1 METVRPSH
9 VTASEDLRFSLS
21 PAVVAGVGRDIFEY
35 VVGDTETV
43 RSNRAGDSLRARH
56 HLFVVSAATA
66 ALCGFAS
73 CSVDESGLTSSLTGG
88 GGSFVGDSGSGIG
101 GQGPGVGGNGA
112 GGTIGIGGAGGAGAG
127 GTGMGGTGSGGNG
140 AGGTAGTGM
149 GGTAVGG
156 SGAGGTGVGGAGVG
170 GHIVDAGPD
179 VRDAIVD
186 VPIVDVGPDLP
197 VCDTAHGQ
205 HRCGDTCVLNSS
217 IANCG
222 PTSCTPCPVPA
233 NSVASCDGTS
243 CGFVCN
249 VGFVPVNGA
258 CVRTCDMNCAIA
270 ATKVTLPG
278 GRFTG
283 TTTGTSA
290 NAGSCGGA
298 SAPEA
303 VFQLVLTQ
311 QSDVFVTTHGSK
323 FDTVIYMRNGC
334 CGTEIACNNDM
345 DGRTTSMF
353 NALGVAAGTYDIFV
367 DGAGSTGGAFTVDIY
382 TSPTSANPGES
393 CGRPTRIT
401 TAPIIGNTTGYR
413 DDYHAAEPTCGRDDG
428 GLDVVYYFVLDQT
441 TTISFD
447 TCTNTCIDS
456 ILYLRD
462 VCTAPTA
469 MADVACND
477 DACSADSTCFPQSS
491 SQSKVQAQL
500 GPGVHYVVL
509 DTLINPQPAP
519 NTGLFTISPNNV
531 PP

>member
-1 METVRPSH
+1 
-9 VTASEDLRFSLS
+9 
-21 PAVVAGVGRDIFEY
+21 
-35 VVGDTETV
+35 
-43 RSNRAGDSLRARH
+43 
-56 HLFVVSAATA
+56 VSAATA
-66 ALCGFAS
+66 AVCVFAG
-73 CSVDESGLTSSLTGG
+73 CSVDESGLSSGLAGVGG
-88 GGSFVGDSGSGIG
+88 AIVGDSGSGSG

-112 GGTIGIGGAGGAGAG
+112 GGTIGIGGAGGAGLGGNGAG
-127 GTGMGGTGSGGNG
+127 GNGAGGNG

-149 GGTAVGG
+149 GGTAAGG
-156 SGAGGTGVGGAGVG
+156 SGVAGHGVGGTGVGGTGVG
-170 GHIVDAGPD
+170 GHVVDAGPD
-179 VRDAIVD
+179 VRDAM
-186 VPIVDVGPDLP
+186 IVDVGPDLP

-205 HRCGDTCVLNSS
+205 HRCGETCVLNSS

-222 PTSCTPCPVPA
+222 PTSCTACPVPA

-243 CGFVCN
+243 CGFICN

-270 ATKVTLPG
+270 ATKVTVPG

-283 TTTGTSA
+283 TTTGSSA

-323 FDTVIYMRNGC
+323 LDTVIYMRSGC
-334 CGTEIACNNDM
+334 CGTEIACNNDA

-353 NALGVAAGTYDIFV
+353 NALGVAAGTYEIFV
-367 DGAGSTGGAFTVDIY
+367 DGAGTTGGAYSVDIY
-382 TSPTSANPGES
+382 TSPTSAKPGES
-393 CGRPTRIT
+393 CGRPTRIS
-401 TAPIIGNTTGYR
+401 NTPVSGASTCGYR
-413 DDYHAAEPTCGRDDG
+413 DDYFAAEPTCDRDDG

-441 TTISFD
+441 TTVSFD

-456 ILYLRD
+456 ILYIRD
-462 VCTAPTA
+462 VCTAPVTMPKA
-469 MADVACND
+469 PDVACND

-491 SQSKVQAQL
+491 SQSRVQAQL

-509 DTLINPQPAP
+509 DTLVDPAP
-519 NTGLFTISPNNV
+519 APTCGLYSLTPGNV